1 MTEEKEQ
8 KKSIKEFKN
17 IYNLVKKDKWKL
29 LIAFICIF
37 ISSLLSITN
46 GWLQG
51 EVTESIVALNIKMA
65 LFYLGIYF
73 VIGFFF
79 NNILNNIGT
88 MIASKI

>member
-37 ISSLLSITN
+37 ISFKQLRKGPTKKSPHVAILLH
-46 GWLQG
+46 
-51 EVTESIVALNIKMA
+51 
-65 LFYLGIYF
+65 
-73 VIGFFF
+73 
-79 NNILNNIGT
+79 
-88 MIASKI
+88 